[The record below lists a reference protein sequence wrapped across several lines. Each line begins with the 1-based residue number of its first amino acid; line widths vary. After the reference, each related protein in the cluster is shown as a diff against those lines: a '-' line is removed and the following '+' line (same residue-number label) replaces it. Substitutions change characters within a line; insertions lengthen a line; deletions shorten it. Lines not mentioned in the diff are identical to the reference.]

1 MRTKQGA
8 EELHTLQPEPLEPC
22 AEEVERYIGAL
33 QGLAKSDADLVRRQA

>member
-8 EELHTLQPEPLEPC
+8 EELHALQPEPLEPC
-22 AEEVERYIGAL
+22 AEEVERYIEAL